1 MSTETTA
8 STTKT
13 AETKPTKRFVVSTAT
28 DSTDYSK
35 MSDAIK
41 KVDQLKQKKVDNIKL
56 LDTKSDTKISYTRRP
71 NTSSYIVTSAD

>member
-1 MSTETTA
+1 MSTETT
-8 STTKT
+8 TTKT
-13 AETKPTKRFVVSTAT
+13 TQTKPTKRFVVSTPT

-41 KVDQLKQKKVDNIKL
+41 KVDQLKQKKEDNIKL
-56 LDTKSDTKISYTRRP
+56 LDTKSDTKISYTRRT

>member
-1 MSTETTA
+1 MSTETT
-8 STTKT
+8 TTNK
-13 AETKPTKRFVVSTAT
+13 AADTKPTKRFVVSTAT

-35 MSDAIK
+35 MSDAVK
-41 KVDQLKQKKVDNIKL
+41 KVDQLKQKKEDNIKL